1 MSVLTYRDP
10 ETGEYK
16 ELHGIAVN
24 GINGTDTSDA
34 NATADDIANGKT
46 AYVDGEKITGTHEC
60 ESGVELPALDIPGT
74 SDDLAKGKQLID
86 ASGNVVTGT
95 LYEYTADSLA
105 TVIGHQNV
113 EVYTN
118 DPDGVPTLNIK
129 GQTTGQGVVRKGA
142 WAQSRAPLTMFGD
155 ATAADVVAGKTF
167 TSAEGLKVVGA
178 MAPGGGFTV
187 TDDGAGNVTITSSA
201 ITDNDGNVVIA

>member
-34 NATADDIANGKT
+34 NATADDIAKGKT

-86 ASGNVVTGT
+86 ANGNVVTGAVT
-95 LYEYTADSLA
+95 AYEAGVNSLFDDKPISR
-105 TVIGHQNV
+105 IGSGSNLLLGFVHEFGYASLFRIGSKFSLFTPASN
-113 EVYTN
+113 
-118 DPDGVPTLNIK
+118 
-129 GQTTGQGVVRKGA
+129 
-142 WAQSRAPLTMFGD
+142 FGD

-167 TSAEGLKVVGA
+167 TSAEGLNVVGTNT
-178 MAPGGGFTV
+178 FR
-187 TDDGAGNVTITSSA
+187 DIKTIT
-201 ITDNDGNVVIA
+201 IKEV